1 MNKLADFIRKTP
13 APMASQ
19 SIMEGLQIVTTFY
32 DPNAESQHFAALDYT
47 KPSINPLAPN
57 QDREMFFP
65 PSFSMNVS
73 YAWESMT
80 GDPVVRTCAT
90 STTEWSAHLQSD
102 PPMGEIPEGV
112 PVTIVFPEV
121 TVYDAPS
128 GNPMTFTP
136 DPIEVTYMTTMTA
149 ET

>member
-1 MNKLADFIRKTP
+1 MSNR
-13 APMASQ
+13 
-19 SIMEGLQIVTTFY
+19 SIMDGLQIVSLFF

-65 PSFSMNVS
+65 PSTTMEITF
-73 YAWESMT
+73 AWEGMT
-80 GDPVVRTCAT
+80 GDPVVRTC
-90 STTEWSAHLQSD
+90 STGSVAWHSQLQAD
-102 PPMGEIPEGV
+102 PPMGSIPEGV

-136 DPIEVTYMTTMTA
+136 DPIDVTYMTTMTA